1 MLVCLQA
8 GLRCRQDT
16 VGDKLRLHFG
26 GVQLTPRQPPILLVD
41 VTCGC
46 PGCWRIDKE
55 LQIHLGLAV
64 LIAAQELRL
73 ITVVV
78 CYLRISP
85 MMFGSIG
92 PPRVQRIPSLE
103 PTLPGTRRG

>member
-1 MLVCLQA
+1 MLVCQLA
-8 GLRCRQDT
+8 GLRCRQYT
-16 VGDKLRLHFG
+16 VGDKLRLHLG
-26 GVQLTPRQPPILLVD
+26 GVQLTPWEPTILLVD

-73 ITVVV
+73 ITLLI
-78 CYLRISP
+78 CYL
-85 MMFGSIG
+85 
-92 PPRVQRIPSLE
+92 
-103 PTLPGTRRG
+103 